1 MQVQINFKCNDCRDT
16 GYLQEEVYNHGEL
29 DGYDEVICQC
39 QLQGEDN
46 GDEEYEE
53 WRNNN

>member
-1 MQVQINFKCNDCRDT
+1 MQVQINFKCSDCRDT
-16 GYLQEEVYNHGEL
+16 GYLQEQVYSNGEL
-29 DGYDEVICQC
+29 DGYDDVICPC
-39 QLQGEDN
+39 QLEEDN